1 MDEAIQELNQVD
13 SKVYDG
19 GLSKGL
25 KHGQGQMIM
34 TNGDVYKGNWKNDL
48 RHGSGICRF
57 TSGAIYKGEWR
68 EDKPYGNGML
78 YSLPNEIVEARF
90 DGYRI
95 VDGQV
100 KILFSNSEFYEG
112 NMKNNKR
119 QGTGI

>member
-1 MDEAIQELNQVD
+1 M
-13 SKVYDG
+13 SKNV
-19 GLSKGL
+19 KN
-25 KHGQGQMIM
+25 GQGQMVYP
-34 TNGDVYKGNWKNDL
+34 NGDVYKGAYKNGE
-48 RHGSGICRF
+48 RSGSGLCKF
-57 TSGAIYKGEWR
+57 GLTGAIYKGEWR

-100 KILFSNSEFYEG
+100 KILLSNSEFYEG